1 MIEAHAAKYLLLD
14 WAKYQRKELARL
26 DYPAVSPMFKDY
38 QGGYRSSGTVDDK
51 ADEAAEKVG
60 QALARIHPGLRNT
73 LKFVY
78 LDRGG
83 NARGSFTR
91 LRWLPSARSM
101 TSNRS
106 LFSLLSSL
114 FSLVSIP

>member
-38 QGGYRSSGTVDDK
+38 QGGYRSGVTIDDK
-51 ADEAAEKVG
+51 ADIAAEKVG

-73 LKFVY
+73 LKFIY
-78 LDRGG
+78 LDRGRCSKQLHEI
-83 NARGSFTR
+83 APTVP
-91 LRWLPSARSM
+91 L
-101 TSNRS
+101 
-106 LFSLLSSL
+106 
-114 FSLVSIP
+114 

>member
-1 MIEAHAAKYLLLD
+1 MRNFLVIEAHAAKHLLLD

-51 ADEAAEKVG
+51 ADIAAEKVG

-73 LKFVY
+73 LKFIY
-78 LDRGG
+78 LDRGKCSRQLHEIAMAAFCKEYE
-83 NARGSFTR
+83 N
-91 LRWLPSARSM
+91 
-101 TSNRS
+101 
-106 LFSLLSSL
+106 
-114 FSLVSIP
+114 